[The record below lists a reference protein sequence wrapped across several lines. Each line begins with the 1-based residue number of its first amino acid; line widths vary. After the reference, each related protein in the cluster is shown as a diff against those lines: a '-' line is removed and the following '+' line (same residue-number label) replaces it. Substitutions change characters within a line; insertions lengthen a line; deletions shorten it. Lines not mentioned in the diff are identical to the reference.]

1 MIKMNSFKTA
11 AAALVLLA
19 SVSAFAAP
27 NNSAVSNVL
36 ITATLPETLT
46 VTLDQ
51 SAINFALVAGS
62 ATNAGSADITA
73 TTSWALGTG
82 RASVNLYAYF
92 DTAAAALSS
101 GTNNIAGT
109 TITAKVGGA
118 DAGNFA
124 TDLSALGF
132 VGTGLPLPVFSQA
145 LTAGTLV
152 GTKSSTVALN
162 IDLTSLLALPVGA
175 YTGTLHF
182 RAQVI

>member
-19 SVSAFAAP
+19 SVSAFAVT
-27 NNSAVSNVL
+27 NNSAVSNVT
-36 ITATLPETLT
+36 ITASLPETLT
-46 VTLDQ
+46 VSLDQ
-51 SAINFALVAGS
+51 SAITFALVAGS
-62 ATNAGSADITA
+62 ATNAGNVPIVA
-73 TTSWALGTG
+73 TTSWALGAG

-92 DTAAAALSS
+92 DVAAAALS
-101 GTNNIAGT
+101 GPTNIAGT
-109 TITAKVGGA
+109 TITAKVGGTA
-118 DAGNFA
+118 AGNFA

-152 GTKSSTVALN
+152 GTQSSSVALN
-162 IDLTSLLALPVGA
+162 IDLTSLPALPVGT

-182 RAQVI
+182 MVQVI